1 MGNPPGPPT
10 IFTTSTTNL
19 IKAMKENNIERYIV
33 TTGLNVDTPSDN
45 KGPKSRMATQWMQ
58 EHFPESTAGK
68 QKEYELLS
76 ASGLNWTL
84 VRLPV
89 ITLTDGRF
97 KLAVSL
103 EDCPGD
109 TISAPDLA
117 HFLIEQLNDKTYL
130 QKAPFVANI

>member
-1 MGNPPGPPT
+1 
-10 IFTTSTTNL
+10 
-19 IKAMKENNIERYIV
+19 
-33 TTGLNVDTPSDN
+33 
-45 KGPKSRMATQWMQ
+45 MATQWMQ
-58 EHFPESTAGK
+58 EHFPESTADK